1 VLPIYDGLYDTPE
14 ISHFLVRHEQAAAS
28 MAAAYAQVATGMP
41 AMPGPIVSDPIIA
54 AIAEHRRLDD
64 KQYEMWCT
72 LQEQDYESV
81 TLESAQ
87 ERVSDAAHKA
97 AWALTKIKP
106 TTAVGAVA
114 LFGYVLADVQLK
126 HGDWH
131 LQALSN
137 ATAAAKQTEHADA
150 DLFDLGN
157 KIITAARD
165 ACYASPRHD
174 KAEEAEASWQSQNP
188 QPDDESAFSKWCE
201 QLSAVKLECQYD
213 EATAAWNDACDAIFR
228 LTAEIAD
235 YVAGSADG
243 VEIKRLIVA
252 SYQDSSTVSL
262 DVEDAITDSIRR
274 DLKHVQRMRSA
285 A

>member
-1 VLPIYDGLYDTPE
+1 MSPE
-14 ISHFLVRHEQAAAS
+14 NLSRRAILAGAAS
-28 MAAAYAQVATGMP
+28 VPALAALPAVAAGMP
-41 AMPGPIVSDPIIA
+41 AMQGPIVSEMPDPIIA

-64 KQYEMWCT
+64 EQYEMWLT
-72 LQEQDYESV
+72 LQEQNYESV

-87 ERVSDAAHKA
+87 ARVSDAAHKA

-106 TTAVGAVA
+106 TTAAGAVA

-126 HGDWH
+126 RGDWH
-131 LQALSN
+131 LPALSN
-137 ATAAAKQTEHADA
+137 AATEAKQTEHADA
-150 DLFDLGN
+150 DLFVLGN

-174 KAEEAEASWQSQNP
+174 KAEAVEFDWRSQNP

-213 EATAAWNDACDAIFR
+213 EATAAWDDACHVIFR

-235 YVAGSADG
+235 YVASSADG

-252 SYQDSSTVSL
+252 SYEDSSTVSL
-262 DVEDAITDSIRR
+262 DVGEVITDSIRR
-274 DLKHVQRMRSA
+274 DLKHLQRMKSA